1 MEAAAEQNRLYTIL
15 RKVCRSR
22 WCWRASVL
30 QKKHFAL
37 YSPTTRTDLRLLYL
51 SFLRCL
57 QPSHFES
64 HLLSI
69 QSEIMQHGNRRSN
82 RSQQRHDVT
91 VLIYDITVWRHH
103 SSHTSVCVADN
114 GVNCAEKM
122 GKKHEKYQFC
132 SDVWRKK
139 NVRKVKAYI
148 SAKFFVL
155 IYANFPLRQY
165 FAIFCRSL
173 RNVRRNTIEV
183 NAYFSHP
190 LKLLNTIIILLNF
203 YPEFTRN
210 ASNARSLI
218 NTSELFDV

>member
-1 MEAAAEQNRLYTIL
+1 MTSPYDVITLLIQASASLTTASIV
-15 RKVCRSR
+15 RK
-22 WCWRASVL
+22 
-30 QKKHFAL
+30 
-37 YSPTTRTDLRLLYL
+37 
-51 SFLRCL
+51 
-57 QPSHFES
+57 
-64 HLLSI
+64 
-69 QSEIMQHGNRRSN
+69 
-82 RSQQRHDVT
+82 
-91 VLIYDITVWRHH
+91 
-103 SSHTSVCVADN
+103 
-114 GVNCAEKM
+114 KM
-122 GKKHEKYQFC
+122 GKNTKNINFVATFDVKH
-132 SDVWRKK
+132 
-139 NVRKVKAYI
+139 VRKVKAYI